1 MNKVFQF
8 LKTIIPVG
16 GDSKREWIRKL
27 SFLLALVVFI
37 GCAGYL
43 IDDLLLQPYH
53 TQKIT
58 QQAQD
63 WYHTEQNETPQTP
76 DAGEDAPVVYPE
88 EMDESFYSL
97 YRRNQDIK
105 AWLTFATTGDDL
117 FNGAIDNPVVQAA
130 DNDFYLSRNYLK
142 QPEKA
147 GTLYFDY
154 RNDLSADATN
164 RNLIIYGHN
173 LNSGLMFSHFN
184 LLATGNVNY
193 ARRLTTLTLDTW
205 YGEQRTYKVF
215 AVMIINAAN
224 KEEKMFNYLRTKF
237 TDNSFL
243 EFTEEIR
250 RRSLF
255 DFGDVDVQK
264 TDEIITLSTC
274 SNKRETKLTD
284 GRTVIVARRVREGED
299 PAVDT
304 TKTIRNDDVL
314 MPKMWYVATKKEL
327 PEEYR

>member
-1 MNKVFQF
+1 MNKFFSF
-8 LKTIIPVG
+8 LKNIIPIK

-27 SFLLALVVFI
+27 SFLLAFLVFI

-43 IDDLLLQPYH
+43 VDDLLLQPYS

-63 WYHTEQNETPQTP
+63 WYHTEPDNTPQTP
-76 DAGEDAPVVYPE
+76 EEEDTTVVYPE
-88 EMDESFYSL
+88 GLDESFYAL

-117 FNGAIDNPVVQAA
+117 FNGAIDNPVVQSA
-130 DNDFYLSRNYLK
+130 DNDFYLNRNYLK
-142 QPEKA
+142 EPEKA

-154 RNDLSADATN
+154 RNDLSQGAQN

-173 LNSGLMFSHFN
+173 LTSGLMFSRFN
-184 LLATGNVNY
+184 LLAKGNVDY

-215 AVMIINAAN
+215 AVMIINAEN

-237 TDNSFL
+237 TDDSFL
-243 EFTEEIR
+243 EFTDQIR

-255 DFGDVDVQK
+255 DFGDVDIQK

-284 GRTVIVARRVREGED
+284 ARTVIVARRVREGED

-304 TKTIRNDDVL
+304 TKTIANTDVL
-314 MPKMWYVATKKEL
+314 MPKMWYIASKKEL

>member
-1 MNKVFQF
+1 MNKFFSF
-8 LKTIIPVG
+8 LKTIIPIK

-27 SFLLALVVFI
+27 SFLLAFLVFI

-43 IDDLLLQPYH
+43 VDDLLLQPYS

-63 WYHTEQNETPQTP
+63 WYHTEPDNTPQTP
-76 DAGEDAPVVYPE
+76 EEEDTTVVYPE
-88 EMDESFYSL
+88 ELDESFYAL

-117 FNGAIDNPVVQAA
+117 FNGAIDNPVVQSA
-130 DNDFYLSRNYLK
+130 DNDFYLNRNYLK
-142 QPEKA
+142 EPEKA

-154 RNDLSADATN
+154 RNDLSVGAQN

-173 LNSGLMFSHFN
+173 LPSGLMFSRFN
-184 LLATGNVNY
+184 LLAKGNVDY

-215 AVMIINAAN
+215 AVMIINAEN
-224 KEEKMFNYLRTKF
+224 KEEKMFNYLRTQF
-237 TDNSFL
+237 TDDSFL
-243 EFTEEIR
+243 EFTDQIR

-255 DFGDVDVQK
+255 DFGDVDIQK

-284 GRTVIVARRVREGED
+284 ARTVIVARRVREGED

-304 TKTIRNDDVL
+304 TKTVANTDVL
-314 MPKMWYVATKKEL
+314 MPKMWYIASKKEL